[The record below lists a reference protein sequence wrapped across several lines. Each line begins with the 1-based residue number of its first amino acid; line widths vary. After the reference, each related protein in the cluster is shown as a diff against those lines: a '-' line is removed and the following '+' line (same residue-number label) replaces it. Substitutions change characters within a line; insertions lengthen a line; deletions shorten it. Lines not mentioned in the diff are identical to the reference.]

1 MLSKLFPVMALFL
14 IPGLYAYA
22 GDGQPEVIASFA
34 TSIEDQDES
43 VRHNI
48 RLACSKLNGRVIPPK
63 SILSFNET
71 VGEGSI
77 RNGYRSG
84 AVLYRDEVRHEPGGG
99 LCQVSST
106 LFNALLAAGC
116 SITERHRHYQPVTY
130 VPPGLDATIK
140 YGKKDLRMLN
150 PYEQRLFIDATMDGK
165 SLAIRIRA
173 ESPPPFRYELVAEE
187 EESEHPVE
195 DDGRRIRGGITV
207 NVYRNKYSGD
217 RFIES
222 FLLYRDYYP
231 AVYLK

>member
-34 TSIEDQDES
+34 TSIEDQDEA

-99 LCQVSST
+99 LCLDCLPCPNGKYESRLVHAVRSH
-106 LFNALLAAGC
+106 AREPAA
-116 SITERHRHYQPVTY
+116 
-130 VPPGLDATIK
+130 
-140 YGKKDLRMLN
+140 
-150 PYEQRLFIDATMDGK
+150 
-165 SLAIRIRA
+165 SLAR
-173 ESPPPFRYELVAEE
+173 S
-187 EESEHPVE
+187 
-195 DDGRRIRGGITV
+195 RRLPRV
-207 NVYRNKYSGD
+207 QLCR
-217 RFIES
+217 
-222 FLLYRDYYP
+222 
-231 AVYLK
+231 